1 MSQPEEKKSLIQRIQ
16 TEFGFIQGN
25 FLIMVLSWLVLDLFT
40 ELPFTYYA
48 LYLEA
53 LGATATGIGLIGAVQ
68 NLTAAAVQI
77 PGGFFADKY
86 GRKWLI
92 TTMTFIAAFARLFYV
107 YAPSWEWIMVGALI
121 AGICRIYQPAL
132 HAIVSDSLP
141 KEKRGMGF
149 SIINLIASVSTTPAP
164 LLAGYLF
171 TLYGLVPS
179 MRLMY
184 KLVIFGFLV
193 AGLLRTRLTETVET
207 PEKVNLSEMINSYP
221 VSMRESID
229 VWKLVPKAA
238 FVLFMVDVIM
248 NFTMG
253 LFQPIITLYIVKDLA
268 INELQLSYIMT
279 AMPVSMIILAIPSGK
294 LIDVVGKKKPI
305 MVSFLI
311 YAVVIVLFV
320 NGDFTRVLIAYIL
333 VGALVVLSNS
343 AISSLQTGL
352 VPKEHRGKVN
362 GSQGFFRLIAS
373 SIGQLTGGWLYDNV
387 NHEIPFLI
395 QIGLVMIPLLMVYF
409 WIDENEETLH

>member
-395 QIGLVMIPLLMVYF
+395 QIGLVIIPLLMVYF